1 MRAHD
6 SYFTSFLK
14 LSDAVF
20 NIPVYQRNYDWETD
34 DCTQLFQ
41 DLENI
46 AITGKEHFIGSI
58 VYISIGTATEP
69 YYNIIDGQQRITSVM
84 LFLKALHDSTDD
96 KKFKK
101 QVRHG
106 FLINIGLD
114 DEPKMKLKQVESDRS
129 VYEQL
134 ILQKEFDEA
143 AFSEADKNSNI
154 YKNYCC
160 FRDLISHSEVSLQ
173 ELYNAVFKLE
183 IIDTCLTT
191 EDPQEVFESMN
202 STGRSLTNTDLL
214 RNYLLM
220 DLPHNE
226 QEKLY
231 KQYWSKIEKN
241 VGPKRMDMYMVH
253 YLIMKRKSDS
263 INIRRRS
270 AKVNKTTLY
279 ECYRIYFPPEEKK
292 NGGTQRLLEDIYK
305 YSVLY
310 GKLFSGKD
318 KTPLE
323 KSIAEVVVDLSA
335 EPVAIFLMYLLHEQE
350 ALGVTDAELTE
361 AVKACTSYVFRV
373 RIFKGS
379 VSPQF
384 FALAIQSFEKGDTSK
399 PFIDRVWDALVTGS
413 GSYRFPRDREFQDAF
428 ENKNM
433 YLEFKPPMLRYML
446 YKYERARTKE
456 VVEPESTTIE
466 HILPQDTK
474 EWQRHLADIHDY
486 EYRDLIHRIGNLTL
500 TKMNAEASNAS
511 FAEKKKKVYE
521 KSGYA
526 ITREIAAK
534 PDWNSKEIKA
544 RSAAMAVEALKLWP
558 LPNCYNQESST
569 TLEYTS
575 MNEETEELFNRFR
588 ELVRNYDASIYE
600 EPKKMYINFLR
611 NKKVVCSLVPMQETI
626 KVTFAC
632 KKEELKTN
640 AQTVGSSIPFED
652 TGSENNELED
662 ISNKGHWGVGSCRM
676 VVRSEEDIWTAL
688 EYIQQIISM

>member
-1 MRAHD
+1 MKAHD
-6 SYFTSFLK
+6 SYLTSFLK
-14 LSDAVF
+14 LSDAIF

-41 DLENI
+41 DIEMI
-46 AITGKEHFIGSI
+46 AITGKDHFIGSI

-96 KKFKK
+96 SGFQKK
-101 QVRHG
+101 VRHG

-134 ILQKEFDEA
+134 ILQNKFNEN
-143 AFSEADKNSNI
+143 AFSEAEKNSNV

-160 FRDLISHSEVSLQ
+160 FRELINHSDVPLQ
-173 ELYNAVFKLE
+173 DLYNAVFKLE
-183 IIDTCLTT
+183 IIDTRLTT

-220 DLPHNE
+220 DLQQTE

-241 VGPKRMDMYMVH
+241 VGQKQMDMYMVH

-270 AKVNKTTLY
+270 AKINKTTLY
-279 ECYRIYFPPEEKK
+279 ECYRIYFPAENKK
-292 NGGTQRLLEDIYK
+292 NGGTQRLLEDMYK
-305 YSVLY
+305 YSVIY
-310 GKLFSGKD
+310 GKLFSGKN
-318 KTPLE
+318 KTALE
-323 KSIAEVVVDLSA
+323 KAITEVMLDLSA

-350 ALGVTDAELTE
+350 AIGVTDDEMTD
-361 AVKACTSYVFRV
+361 AVKACVSYVFRV

-384 FALAIQSFEKGDTSK
+384 FALAIQSFEKGETSK
-399 PFIDRVWDALVTGS
+399 PFVDRIWDALVTGS

-456 VVEPESTTIE
+456 IVDPESATIE

-474 EWQRHLADIHDY
+474 EWQRHLTDIHDY
-486 EYRDLIHRIGNLTL
+486 EYRDLMHRIGNLTL
-500 TKMNAEASNAS
+500 TKMNAEASNSS
-511 FAEKKKKVYE
+511 FADKKKKVYE

-526 ITREIAAK
+526 ITRELATRN
-534 PDWNSKEIKA
+534 DWSSKEIKA
-544 RSAAMAVEALKLWP
+544 RSAAMAKEALELWP
-558 LPNCYNQESST
+558 LPDRYNQESGT
-569 TLEYTS
+569 TLEFTS
-575 MNEETEELFNRFR
+575 MNEDTEELFNRFR
-588 ELVRNYDASIYE
+588 ELVRSYDASIYE

-611 NKKVVCSLVPMQETI
+611 NKKVVCSLVPFQESI

-632 KKEELKTN
+632 KKEELTQKSPWGGEN
-640 AQTVGSSIPFED
+640 HSSIETTD
-652 TGSENNELED
+652 TIGLED

-676 VVRSEEDIWTAL
+676 TIHNEGDIWTAL
-688 EYIQQIISM
+688 EYIQQIIGV